1 MKAHH
6 VTGLLAA
13 GIATFG
19 LVTATVS
26 DSPAPHPGAIPTASH
41 ETRTALLTAYEAADA
56 APHIAACKPADP
68 LAASY
73 AVVHDHGSPSTYT
86 TTAARAWD
94 QSARGWVWVRAWC
107 EKETK

>member
-6 VTGLLAA
+6 VAGL
-13 GIATFG
+13 
-19 LVTATVS
+19 
-26 DSPAPHPGAIPTASH
+26 
-41 ETRTALLTAYEAADA
+41 
-56 APHIAACKPADP
+56 

-107 EKETK
+107 QKETT